1 MRQDGD
7 LKIFMRMG
15 IWSIIELVFGIR
27 MPPPLFL
34 LKMKLIGIR
43 ESKTRE
49 KIREEGERHE
59 KIREEG
65 ERPEKIREKG
75 HEGYCV
81 TPPPW

>member
-1 MRQDGD
+1 
-7 LKIFMRMG
+7 
-15 IWSIIELVFGIR
+15 

-75 HEGYCV
+75 H
-81 TPPPW
+81 

>member
-1 MRQDGD
+1 MIYNR
-7 LKIFMRMG
+7 IG
-15 IWSIIELVFGIR
+15 IWDKDA
-27 MPPPLFL
+27 PPLFL

-75 HEGYCV
+75 LRE
-81 TPPPW
+81 T